1 MNLQELINELRI
13 ALADE
18 VEPCLWSDEALTSYL
33 NEAVQEAC
41 ERALLIEDMTTEA
54 VCRIALQP
62 GQAVYRL
69 HPSVLKVERALV
81 DGKPL
86 TETSIERLDE
96 GMTNWEARRGEPRQY
111 VFVQAGGAGQPAI
124 QLVPEPVAPGLLK
137 LRVYRGALVPMAEA
151 AAETDAPEIPV
162 RHHRKLMNWALRCA
176 YLRPDADGYDRDRA
190 QLHEAMFE
198 RDFGARPDANVQRKQ
213 RDKRPRLVRSHW

>member
-1 MNLQELINELRI
+1 MTLKELIHDLRM

-18 VEPCLWSDEALTSYL
+18 VEPYLWSDEALTSYL

-41 ERALLIEDMTTEA
+41 ERALLIEDMATDE
-54 VCRIALQP
+54 VCRIALQA

-81 DGKPL
+81 DGKLL

-96 GMTNWEARRGEPRQY
+96 AMPNWEARRSEPRQY
-111 VFVQAGGAGQPAI
+111 VFVQAGGSGQPAI
-124 QLVPEPVAPGLLK
+124 QLVPEPVAQAVLK
-137 LRVYRGALVPMAEA
+137 LRVYRGALKPMRADCQERIS
-151 AAETDAPEIPV
+151 PELPV
-162 RHHRKLMNWALRCA
+162 RHHRKLMNWAMRCA

-190 QLHEAMFE
+190 QLHEALFE

-213 RDKRPRLVRSHW
+213 RDKRPRLVKSHW